1 MLEIRT
7 NNQKAR
13 GKKKMETDHQVIQN
27 LMTINMGIKTT
38 SAIRYKKTLEKIY
51 FFTKTEIFEK

>member
-7 NNQKAR
+7 NNQKAGG
-13 GKKKMETDHQVIQN
+13 GKKEKIEKDHQVIQN

-38 SAIRYKKTLEKIY
+38 SAIRYKKTLEKD
-51 FFTKTEIFEK
+51 FF